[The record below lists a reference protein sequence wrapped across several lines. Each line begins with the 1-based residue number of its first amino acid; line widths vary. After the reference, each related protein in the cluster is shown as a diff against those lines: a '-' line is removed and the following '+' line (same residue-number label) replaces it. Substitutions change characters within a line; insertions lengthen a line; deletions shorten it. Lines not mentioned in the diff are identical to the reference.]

1 MLDEIV
7 YSRFECCCEKSWWE
21 VYIIRFS
28 NKNNTARVNWCNLL
42 MLLVPGLC
50 VGAPTNYLCCWP
62 FCTWALAWN
71 FLKVRMYTIWDGKV
85 FWKPPFCT
93 CFINNGLKLQKKM
106 SKNNLHMLWLK
117 FCLLWQYAC
126 SNLLAQHW
134 NR

>member
-7 YSRFECCCEKSWWE
+7 YSRFACCCEKSWWE

-28 NKNNTARVNWCNLL
+28 NKNNTTRVNWCNLL

-50 VGAPTNYLCCWP
+50 VEAPTNYLCCWP
-62 FCTWALAWN
+62 FFTGALAWN
-71 FLKVRMYTIWDGKV
+71 CKNQQQQHVYMHSTLFEMVKCFESPL
-85 FWKPPFCT
+85 FCT

-117 FCLLWQYAC
+117 FCLLWLFC
-126 SNLLAQHW
+126 SFL
-134 NR
+134 